1 MRPGTRATRV
11 SLQGKISV
19 TISLENGRQLSAK
32 LQQLSVTGGLLE
44 IAMYLDERTKAD
56 LLLPIGSSLVRPR
69 AEMLFPMVGGHAYLQ
84 PFRFTRLWA
93 EERQILDS
101 EIKEV
106 LKQTVARSARGPV
119 SGPRPRLFYMD

>member
-11 SLQGKISV
+11 SLEGKVSV
-19 TISLENGRQLSAK
+19 IISLENGRRLSAK

-56 LLLPIGSSLVRPR
+56 LVLPIGSSMVRPR
-69 AEMLFPMVGGHAYLQ
+69 AEMLFPMVGGHGYLQ

-93 EERQILDS
+93 EERLILDA

-106 LKQTVARSARGPV
+106 LKQTVARSARGPAP
-119 SGPRPRLFYMD
+119 GPRPRLFYMD